1 MAADIEVIWVRRKQ
15 EYFCERGWTPKSP
28 NGPPGKSGGGPFE
41 EVGAM
46 CCIYPVREPTG
57 ADS

>member
-1 MAADIEVIWVRRKQ
+1 LGQ
-15 EYFCERGWTPKSP
+15 EKTGIFLQKGLDKEIAEQPVGQIR
-28 NGPPGKSGGGPFE
+28 GGPFE

-46 CCIYPVREPTG
+46 CCLYLVREPTG